1 MKVMNEI
8 PIEVR
13 ARICNLLEQEDLES
27 VHMGYG
33 STLDCDNRSFAVIAR
48 DRSADPSYMVYVYDS
63 KDDEL
68 QCYDDT
74 LTYPEALISMGE
86 YIKE

>member
-1 MKVMNEI
+1 MKIMNEV
-8 PIEVR
+8 PSEVR
-13 ARICNLLEQEDLES
+13 ARICNILEQEDLES

-33 STLDCDNRSFAVIAR
+33 SELECDTENFAVIAR
-48 DRSADPSYMVYVYDS
+48 DRSDDPEYAVYIYGE
-63 KDDEL
+63 DDVL
-68 QCYDDT
+68 MCYDDH